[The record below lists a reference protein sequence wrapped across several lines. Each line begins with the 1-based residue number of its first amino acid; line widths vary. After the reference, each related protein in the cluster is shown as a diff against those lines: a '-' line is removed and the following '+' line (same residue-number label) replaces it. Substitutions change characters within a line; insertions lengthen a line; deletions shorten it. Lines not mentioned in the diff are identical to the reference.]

1 MKNVLS
7 IHSTV
12 TVGFVGNNVVGPV
25 LTAMRL
31 SPLLVPTVMLAAHPG
46 YGRRVGDAV
55 PDHIVADILSGLDE
69 MIDMGRITAVMSGY
83 LGTAGQTRA
92 IAGFVDSWRRAG
104 TGYYILDPVLGDRG
118 RLYLPED
125 VARAMVATLLPRA
138 DIITPNSFELGYLAA
153 MPVSD
158 RPTAAAAARHLMNTH
173 PLQAVIATGISAG
186 PDDGINDGPDDGIN
200 GGPDDGIND
209 GPDGVGDLLVTRAG
223 DEIWCHAGPDGR
235 NVAGGGDLLTAILTG
250 QLADGA
256 AVDTAFRIASRT
268 AQDIIAASDSP
279 RDLAL
284 LENLD
289 RVAALTTRI

>member
-69 MIDMGRITAVMSGY
+69 MTNMGRITAVMSGY

-186 PDDGINDGPDDGIN
+186 ISAGPDDG
-200 GGPDDGIND
+200 PDD

-235 NVAGGGDLLTAILTG
+235 NVAGGGDLLTAILAG

>member
-69 MIDMGRITAVMSGY
+69 MTNMGRITAVMSGY

-186 PDDGINDGPDDGIN
+186 ISAGPDDGINDEPD
-200 GGPDDGIND
+200 D

-235 NVAGGGDLLTAILTG
+235 NVAGGGDLLTAILAG

-289 RVAALTTRI
+289 RVAALTTRN

>member
-69 MIDMGRITAVMSGY
+69 MTDMGRITAVMSGY

-125 VARAMVATLLPRA
+125 VAHAMVATLLPRA

-173 PLQAVIATGISAG
+173 PLQAVIATGISA
-186 PDDGINDGPDDGIN
+186 
-200 GGPDDGIND
+200 GPDDGIND

>member
-69 MIDMGRITAVMSGY
+69 MTDMGRITAVMSGY

-92 IAGFVDSWRRAG
+92 IAGFVDSWRRAAAG
-104 TGYYILDPVLGDRG
+104 CYILDPVLGDRG

-186 PDDGINDGPDDGIN
+186 ISAGPDDGINDEPD
-200 GGPDDGIND
+200 D

-235 NVAGGGDLLTAILTG
+235 NVAGGGDLLTAILAG

>member
-69 MIDMGRITAVMSGY
+69 MTDMGRITAVMSGY

-186 PDDGINDGPDDGIN
+186 ISAGPDDGINDEPD
-200 GGPDDGIND
+200 D

-235 NVAGGGDLLTAILTG
+235 NVAGGGDLLTAILAG

>member
-1 MKNVLS
+1 MKKVLS

-55 PDHIVADILSGLDE
+55 PDHIVADILSGLH
-69 MIDMGRITAVMSGY
+69 DMTDIGRITAVVSGY
-83 LGTAGQTRA
+83 LGSVGQTDA
-92 IAGFVDSWRRAG
+92 IASFVDSWRRVG
-104 TGYYILDPVLGDRG
+104 SGHYILDPVLGDRG
-118 RLYLPED
+118 RLYLAED
-125 VARAMVATLLPRA
+125 LAQAMVATLLPRA
-138 DIITPNSFELGYLAA
+138 DIITPNSFELGFLAQ

-158 RPTAAAAARHLMNTH
+158 RPTAAAAARHLMESH
-173 PLQAVIATGISAG
+173 PLQAVIATGI
-186 PDDGINDGPDDGIN
+186 NDGPDEGQD
-200 GGPDDGIND
+200 
-209 GPDGVGDLLVTRAG
+209 VMGDLLVTRTG
-223 DEIWCHAGPDGR
+223 DEIWCNAGPDGR
-235 NVAGGGDLLTAILTG
+235 NVAGGGDLLTAILAG
-250 QLADGA
+250 QLAEGA

-284 LENLD
+284 LENLG
-289 RVAALTTRI
+289 RVAALATRT

>member
-55 PDHIVADILSGLDE
+55 PDHIVADILSHLDE
-69 MIDMGRITAVMSGY
+69 MTNMGRITAVMSGY

-186 PDDGINDGPDDGIN
+186 ISAGPDDGINDEPD
-200 GGPDDGIND
+200 D

>member
-69 MIDMGRITAVMSGY
+69 MTNMGRITAVMSGY

-186 PDDGINDGPDDGIN
+186 ISAGPDDGINDEPD
-200 GGPDDGIND
+200 D

-235 NVAGGGDLLTAILTG
+235 NVAGGGDLLTAILAG

>member
-69 MIDMGRITAVMSGY
+69 MTDMGRITAVMSGY

-125 VARAMVATLLPRA
+125 VAHAMVATLLPRA

-186 PDDGINDGPDDGIN
+186 ISAGPD
-200 GGPDDGIND
+200 D

-235 NVAGGGDLLTAILTG
+235 NVAGGGDLLTAILAG

-279 RDLAL
+279 RDLVL

-289 RVAALTTRI
+289 RVAALTTRT

>member
-12 TVGFVGNNVVGPV
+12 TVGFVGNNVVGQV

-69 MIDMGRITAVMSGY
+69 MTDMGRITAVMSGY

-186 PDDGINDGPDDGIN
+186 ISAGPDDGINDEPD
-200 GGPDDGIND
+200 D

-235 NVAGGGDLLTAILTG
+235 NVAGGGDLLTALLAG